1 MTLISKCLNNCT
13 GLISTWTLRQG
24 WTFSVAGGIFYSTFH
39 ELVQQIESVMGKMP
53 QDNWRSIDQ
62 DTKQNKL
69 SNSEIA
75 ASNKKYCLDLTK
87 EVL

>member
-1 MTLISKCLNNCT
+1 
-13 GLISTWTLRQG
+13 
-24 WTFSVAGGIFYSTFH
+24 
-39 ELVQQIESVMGKMP
+39 MGKMP
-53 QDNWRSIDQ
+53 QDNWCSIDQ

-75 ASNKKYCLDLTK
+75 TSNKKYCLDLTK